1 VELTNYGAYG
11 GSNSFDFTT
20 TSERPI
26 ILIGGMNG
34 AGKTTLFESVMLCF
48 YGIAS
53 LEGRASRKS
62 YEAYL
67 AKKVHRKGGMANR
80 DGASVSVTFQ
90 ISHAGEVHE
99 YVALRSWGT
108 GGEFESFSVQSV
120 GEEKLHKADMDAS
133 SWQAFIDGL
142 IPKGIARLF
151 FFDGERIVRMIEEGE
166 SSVIKSSFD
175 TLLGLDVVL
184 QLRRDLEVNMMR
196 NMKGNT
202 SHTRDE
208 FERLTADKQDTDD
221 RVTRLM
227 ERRAS
232 KQAMLD
238 STLAK
243 AEEMEASISSLGG
256 GFAARRAEIRARREA
271 ASTSYDAVS
280 SRIRE
285 MCAGSLPFAL
295 IPKETMEVKEQ
306 IHADRQTVMRSMTA
320 DAVHKAAERARA
332 RLFADNIWN
341 SLENGSKL
349 RSELIPKLIAA
360 LEPPHTD
367 AEASCMFS
375 LSREQEDH
383 ILLTIKNSTG
393 YATRELKEASEKL
406 AALEEEISKMDLSL
420 ASAPDDDEIGPLI
433 SRLGTTQSAI
443 GMLEAEITHI
453 DEEVSS
459 LTALSNHT
467 QVKIRDVLSRL
478 YKDKKAGVRVE
489 LTKNVQL
496 ALNDYAKKLADKKL
510 AILESNLLDAV
521 TTLMHKKGLV
531 DRVKIDRKTYAITLY
546 KDNDILVPKESLSK
560 GEQQMLITA
569 VLWALART
577 SGRPLPFMIDTPLA
591 RLDAEHRSNL
601 IKRFFPLASHQV
613 IIFSTD
619 SEIGYDEFVQLKEH
633 LSRSYAIEHN
643 AKDDSTLTRAG
654 YFKEELQIAV

>member
-1 VELTNYGAYG
+1 
-11 GSNSFDFTT
+11 
-20 TSERPI
+20 
-26 ILIGGMNG
+26 MNG
-34 AGKTTLFESVMLCF
+34 AGKTTLFESVMLCL

-53 LEGRASRKS
+53 LDGRVSRKS
-62 YEAYL
+62 YEAHL
-67 AKKVHRKGGMANR
+67 AKKVHRKGGIASR

-90 ISHAGEVHE
+90 ISHAGQVHE
-99 YVALRSWGT
+99 YVALRSWGAE
-108 GGEFESFSVQSV
+108 GKFESFSVQFV
-120 GEEKLHKADMDAS
+120 DEGKLSKTDMDAR

-151 FFDGERIVRMIEEGE
+151 FFDGERIVRMVDEGE
-166 SSVIKSSFD
+166 SSVIKASFD
-175 TLLGLDVVL
+175 TLLGLDIVL

-202 SHTRDE
+202 SHIRDE

-221 RVTRLM
+221 RVTRLI

-232 KQAMLD
+232 KQASLD

-243 AEEMEASISSLGG
+243 AEEIESSISALGG
-256 GFAARRAEIRARREA
+256 GFAARRAEIKARREA
-271 ASTSYDAVS
+271 ASVSYDAVS

-285 MCAGSLPFAL
+285 MCADSLPFAL
-295 IPKETMEVKEQ
+295 IPKETTAVKEQ
-306 IHADRQTVMRSMTA
+306 IHKDRQTVIRSMAA
-320 DAVHKAAERARA
+320 DAVRDAAERAKA
-332 RLFADNIWN
+332 RLSADNIWN
-341 SLENGSKL
+341 SLENGSEL
-349 RSELIPKLIAA
+349 RSELVPKLIAA
-360 LEPPHTD
+360 LELPDTG
-367 AEASCMFS
+367 AETSCVFS

-383 ILLTIKNSTG
+383 ILLTIKN
-393 YATRELKEASEKL
+393 ATEDATVELKEASEKL
-406 AALEEEISKMDLSL
+406 TVLEEEITKMDLSL

-433 SRLGTTQSAI
+433 SRLGTTQSEI
-443 GMLEAEITHI
+443 GMLEAEINHI

-459 LTALSNHT
+459 LKALSNHT
-467 QVKIRDVLSRL
+467 QVKIRDIVSRL

-496 ALNDYAKKLADKKL
+496 ALNDYAKNLADRKL
-510 AILESNLLDAV
+510 TVLESNLLEAV
-521 TTLMHKKGLV
+521 TVLMHKKGLV
-531 DRVKIDRKTYAITLY
+531 HRVKIDRKTYALTLY
-546 KDNDILVPKESLSK
+546 NENDIPVPKESLSK

-619 SEIGYDEFVQLKEH
+619 SEIGSAELVQLKGY
-633 LSRSYAIEHN
+633 LSRSYVIEHS
-643 AKDDSTLTRAG
+643 AEDDSTLAREG
-654 YFKEELQIAV
+654 YIKEELQIAV

>member
-1 VELTNYGAYG
+1 
-11 GSNSFDFTT
+11 
-20 TSERPI
+20 
-26 ILIGGMNG
+26 MNG
-34 AGKTTLFESVMLCF
+34 AGKTTLFESVMLCL

-53 LEGRASRKS
+53 LNGRVSRKS
-62 YEAYL
+62 YEAHL

-80 DGASVSVTFQ
+80 EGASVSVTFQ
-90 ISHAGEVHE
+90 ISHAGKVHE

-108 GGEFESFSVQSV
+108 GGEFESFSVRSV
-120 GEEKLHKADMDAS
+120 DEGKLHKGDMDAS

-151 FFDGERIVRMIEEGE
+151 FFDGERIIRMVDEGE

-196 NMKGNT
+196 NMRGNT
-202 SHTRDE
+202 SHIRDE

-221 RVTRLM
+221 RVARLM

-232 KQAMLD
+232 KQATLD
-238 STLAK
+238 SALAK
-243 AEEMEASISSLGG
+243 AEEVEASISSLGG
-256 GFAARRAEIRARREA
+256 GFAARRAEIKARREA
-271 ASTSYDAVS
+271 ASASCDAIS

-295 IPKETMEVKEQ
+295 IPKETMEVREQ
-306 IHADRQTVMRSMTA
+306 IYKDRQTVMRSMTA
-320 DAVHKAAERARA
+320 DAVHDAAERARA
-332 RLFADNIWN
+332 RLFADSIWN

-349 RSELIPKLIAA
+349 RSELVPKLIAA
-360 LEPPHTD
+360 IEPPGTD
-367 AEASCMFS
+367 AGASCVFS
-375 LSREQEDH
+375 LSRDQEDH
-383 ILLTIKNSTG
+383 ILLTIKNATG
-393 YATRELKEASEKL
+393 DATRGLKEASEEL
-406 AALEEEISKMDLSL
+406 VVLEEEINKMDLSL

-433 SRLGTTQSAI
+433 SQLGTTQSAI
-443 GMLEAEITHI
+443 GMLEAEINHI
-453 DEEVSS
+453 DEEISS

-467 QVKIRDVLSRL
+467 QVKIRDVVSRL

-510 AILESNLLDAV
+510 TILESNLLDAV
-521 TTLMHKKGLV
+521 TALMHKKGLV
-531 DRVKIDRKTYAITLY
+531 DRIKIDRKTYAITLY
-546 KDNDILVPKESLSK
+546 RGNDIPVPKESLSK

-591 RLDAEHRSNL
+591 RLDAEHRNNL

-619 SEIGYDEFVQLKEH
+619 SEIGSDEFVQLKEY

-643 AKDDSTLTRAG
+643 VEGDSTLTREG

>member
-1 VELTNYGAYG
+1 
-11 GSNSFDFTT
+11 
-20 TSERPI
+20 
-26 ILIGGMNG
+26 MNG
-34 AGKTTLFESVMLCF
+34 AGKTTLFESVMLCL

-53 LEGRASRKS
+53 LDGRVSRKS
-62 YEAYL
+62 YEAHL
-67 AKKVHRKGGMANR
+67 AKKVHKKDGIASH

-90 ISHAGEVHE
+90 ISHAGKIHE
-99 YVALRSWGT
+99 YAALRSWGT
-108 GGEFESFSVQSV
+108 EGKFESFSVQSV
-120 GEEKLHKADMDAS
+120 DEGKISKTDMDAN

-151 FFDGERIVRMIEEGE
+151 FFDGERIVRMVDEGE

-202 SHTRDE
+202 SHVRDE

-221 RVTRLM
+221 RVARLI

-232 KQAMLD
+232 KQASLD

-243 AEEMEASISSLGG
+243 AEEMEASISALGG

-271 ASTSYDAVS
+271 ASVSYDAVS

-285 MCAGSLPFAL
+285 MCSDSLPFAL
-295 IPKETMEVKEQ
+295 IPKEAMVVKEQ
-306 IHADRQTVMRSMTA
+306 IHKDRQTVMRSMAA
-320 DAVHKAAERARA
+320 DAVREAAERARV
-332 RLFADNIWN
+332 RLSVDNIWN
-341 SLENGSKL
+341 SLENGSEL
-349 RSELIPKLIAA
+349 RSELVPKLIAA
-360 LEPPHTD
+360 LELPDTS
-367 AEASCMFS
+367 AGTSCVFS

-383 ILLTIKNSTG
+383 ILLTIKNAFG
-393 YATRELKEASEKL
+393 DATRELKEASEKL
-406 AALEEEISKMDLSL
+406 TALEEEISKMDLSL

-443 GMLEAEITHI
+443 GTLEAEINHI

-459 LTALSNHT
+459 LKALSNHT
-467 QVKIRDVLSRL
+467 QVKIRDVVSRL

-496 ALNDYAKKLADKKL
+496 ALNDYAKNLADKKL
-510 AILESNLLDAV
+510 TVLESNLLEAV
-521 TTLMHKKGLV
+521 TALMHKKGLV
-531 DRVKIDRKTYAITLY
+531 NHVKIDRKTYALTLY
-546 KDNDILVPKESLSK
+546 KENDIPVPKESLSK

-619 SEIGYDEFVQLKEH
+619 SEIGSAELAQLKEY

-643 AKDDSTLTRAG
+643 TENDSTLAREG

>member
-1 VELTNYGAYG
+1 
-11 GSNSFDFTT
+11 
-20 TSERPI
+20 
-26 ILIGGMNG
+26 
-34 AGKTTLFESVMLCF
+34 MLCL

-53 LEGRASRKS
+53 IDGKITQKS
-62 YEAYL
+62 YEAHL
-67 AKKVHRKGGMANR
+67 AKKVHRKGAMVNQ

-90 ISHAGEVHE
+90 ISHAGKIHE

-108 GGEFESFSVQSV
+108 KGESESFSVQSV
-120 GEEKLHKADMDAS
+120 DEGKLTKSDMDAR

-151 FFDGERIVRMIEEGE
+151 FFDGERIVRMVDEGE

-175 TLLGLDVVL
+175 TLLGLDVVF

-196 NMKGNT
+196 NMKGNS
-202 SHTRDE
+202 SHIRDE

-221 RVTRLM
+221 RVARLI

-232 KQAMLD
+232 KQASLD

-243 AEEMEASISSLGG
+243 AGEIEASISALGG
-256 GFAARRAEIRARREA
+256 GFAARRAEIKARREA
-271 ASTSYDAVS
+271 ASVSHNAIS
-280 SRIRE
+280 SRIRD
-285 MCAGSLPFAL
+285 MCASSLPFAL
-295 IPKETMEVKEQ
+295 IPKEIAAVREQ
-306 IHADRQTVMRSMTA
+306 IHDDRQTVMRSMTA
-320 DAVHKAAERARA
+320 DAVRKAAERAKE
-332 RLFADNIWN
+332 RLIADNIWN
-341 SLENGSKL
+341 NLEHGSKL
-349 RSELIPKLIAA
+349 RSELVPKLIAA
-360 LEPPHTD
+360 LEPTD
-367 AEASCMFS
+367 VGTGASCMFS
-375 LSREQEDH
+375 LSREHEDH
-383 ILLTIKNSTG
+383 ILSTIKNATG
-393 YATRELKEASEKL
+393 DATKEMKEASEKL
-406 AALEEEISKMDLSL
+406 VALEEEISRMDISL
-420 ASAPDDDEIGPLI
+420 ASAPNDDEIGPMI

-443 GMLEAEITHI
+443 GMLEAELNHI
-453 DEEVSS
+453 DEEISS
-459 LTALSNHT
+459 LKALSNHT
-467 QVKIRDVLSRL
+467 QVKIRDVVSRL

-510 AILESNLLDAV
+510 TVLESNLLEAV
-521 TTLMHKKGLV
+521 TALMHKKGLI
-531 DRVKIDRKTYAITLY
+531 DHVKIDRKTYAITLY
-546 KDNDILVPKESLSK
+546 KETNIPVSKESLSK

-619 SEIGYDEFVQLKEH
+619 SEIGSDEFVQLKEH

-643 AKDDSTLTRAG
+643 AEGNNTLTREG
-654 YFKEELQIAV
+654 YFEEDLQIAV